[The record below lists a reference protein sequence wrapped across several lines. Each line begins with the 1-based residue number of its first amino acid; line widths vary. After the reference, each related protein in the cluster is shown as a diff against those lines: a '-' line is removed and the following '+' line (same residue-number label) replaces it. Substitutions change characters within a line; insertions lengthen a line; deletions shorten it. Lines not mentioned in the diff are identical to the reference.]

1 MTPEEIAEMSK
12 NAIPVPEG
20 SNLPPKTN
28 VPNSPQ
34 FVPQGYQYFRRC
46 PTCGHMEMVTT
57 PNIQP
62 YAQVQQPIVTAPET
76 IGVYNNGSNLE
87 DGGAEAGWR

>member
-1 MTPEEIAEMSK
+1 MTPEEIAEMSA

-20 SNLPPKTN
+20 SNLPPKVST
-28 VPNSPQ
+28 PNPPQ

-46 PTCGHMEMVTT
+46 PTCGHMEMVNT

-62 YAQVQQPIVTAPET
+62 YAQQQPVIAVPET
-76 IGVYNNGSNLE
+76 IGVYNNGANLE